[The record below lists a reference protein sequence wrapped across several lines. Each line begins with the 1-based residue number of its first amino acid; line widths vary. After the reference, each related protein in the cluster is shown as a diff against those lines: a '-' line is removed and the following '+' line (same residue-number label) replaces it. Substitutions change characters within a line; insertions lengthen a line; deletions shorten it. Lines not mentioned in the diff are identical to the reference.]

1 LRTYAGTTTYS
12 AKDRGGNGLFV
23 FDQTLDVQL
32 DRLVRRSVSSRVDP
46 GDCVTA
52 DVLAERLRS
61 LLGDDRLFTER
72 LEVR

>member
-46 GDCVTA
+46 GATQPGECGEY
-52 DVLAERLRS
+52 AERLLPAFS
-61 LLGDDRLFTER
+61 MTVQESTQD
-72 LEVR
+72 